1 MRAKGGYNV
10 CCRSPPSLNL
20 FNDLTGLPFGS
31 SWAHGVAAL
40 AVLAF
45 SRMVMEEIKLL
56 AIGDLHGKS
65 CWQVIDFSEYDKVVF
80 MGDYVDSTS
89 HSDEEI
95 LDNLNAVMAVK
106 EQFPEKVVLLLGN
119 HDIQY
124 LYYPDYRCSGFRPSM
139 QVNLTT
145 FFSRYKH
152 LFQIAYQ
159 VNNYLFSHAGLS
171 SPWHE
176 RLVALLDKIPLG
188 EMSARSNLAAVLNGL
203 DQTWHRGLLHEV
215 GIIRGGPKEFGGVTW
230 ADKEELRNHPLE
242 GFHQVVGH
250 NPVPYIEALSFD
262 DDTSI
267 TFVDVLGIQ
276 EAYYEINIQWNKDVI
291 STEGPH

>member
-1 MRAKGGYNV
+1 MLQV
-10 CCRSPPSLNL
+10 
-20 FNDLTGLPFGS
+20 
-31 SWAHGVAAL
+31 

-45 SRMVMEEIKLL
+45 SKIVMEEIKLL

-65 CWQVIDFSEYDKVVF
+65 CWQVIDFSEYDKVIF
-80 MGDYVDSTS
+80 MGDYVDSTN

-95 LDNLNAVMAVK
+95 LDNLKAVLAVK

-124 LYYPDYRCSGFRPSM
+124 LYYPEYRCSGFRPSM
-139 QVNLTT
+139 QVVLTAL
-145 FFSRYKH
+145 FNRYKH

-171 SPWHE
+171 GPWHE
-176 RLVALLDKIPLG
+176 RLVALMDKIPLG
-188 EMSARSNLAAVLNGL
+188 EMSARSNLAAALNGL

-242 GFHQVVGH
+242 GYHQVVGH

-276 EAYYEINIQWNKDVI
+276 EAYYEINLQWNKDVI